1 MSAPYGIIFDEPSSI
16 YHHND
21 AWSNSKLKL
30 FRRYPVAAQRKYIT
44 KVAKEEPS
52 AEPDSAL
59 VTGSAWHASL
69 FEGDAAY
76 RARFVSS
83 PFDSFRTNEAKAWK
97 AKASLDGITV
107 ITAEAEERVAQMVKA
122 TRAHP
127 LAALLLT
134 KGRPEVTFRKKLNLF
149 DVQCRPD
156 WWNSEGL
163 PMFEGGSLGAYFVDG
178 KSTIS
183 LCPEDYW
190 SNFRMQFQKFG
201 YYYQAAMYR
210 ELITELDP
218 LLAAQVRPAMFY
230 IAQENNEP
238 YQCQVFQPDEEAY
251 ATALT
256 ELRAD
261 LRALAKCYQTGIWPG
276 APVSLQTLY
285 LQSSFQ
291 ERRIASAEQ
300 KELAT

>member
-1 MSAPYGIIFDEPSSI
+1 MSGPYGIIFGEPI
-16 YHHND
+16 QTYHQND

-44 KVAKEEPS
+44 RVAKEKPS
-52 AEPDSAL
+52 AEPDSSL
-59 VTGSAWHASL
+59 VIGSAWHAVL
-69 FEGDAAY
+69 FEGRAAY
-76 RARFVSS
+76 KAKFVAS
-83 PFDSFRTNEAKAWK
+83 PFDSFRTNEAKAWR

-107 ITAEAEERVAQMVKA
+107 ITEEAAEIIENMVVATQ
-122 TRAHP
+122 AHP
-127 LAALLLT
+127 LAMLLLSA
-134 KGRPEVTFRKKLNLF
+134 GRPEVTFRKKLDLF

-156 WWNSEGL
+156 WWNRDGL
-163 PMFEGGSLGAYFVDG
+163 PMFDGGPIGAYFVDG

-210 ELITELDP
+210 ELITELEP
-218 LLAAQVRPAMFY
+218 LLAQQVRPAMYY

-238 YQCQVFQPDEEAY
+238 YQCQVFQPEEEAY

-261 LRALAKCYQTGIWPG
+261 LRALYKCYRTGIWPG
-276 APVSLQTLY
+276 APVGLQQLY

-291 ERRIASAEQ
+291 ERRIAAAEQ